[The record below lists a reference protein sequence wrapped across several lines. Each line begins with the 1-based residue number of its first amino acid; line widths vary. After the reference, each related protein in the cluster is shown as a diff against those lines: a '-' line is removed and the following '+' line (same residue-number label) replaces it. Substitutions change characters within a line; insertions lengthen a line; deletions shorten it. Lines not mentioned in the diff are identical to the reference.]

1 MIKGFFISGTD
12 TNVGK
17 TIVSSILATKLSAW
31 YYKPIQCG
39 SNNNNEIDS
48 DVVEKLSKNSRIIKE
63 TYFFKNPIN
72 PFDASLIEKK
82 KIIIKKIIEIRNIK
96 TNDKIIIEGAGGLYV
111 PIKKN
116 YLMIDLSKDLDLPLI
131 LVSRTNLGTINHT
144 LMSLEII
151 RKRKIKFLGVIFVG
165 KNERNTINTIN
176 ILGKK
181 ILGKRLNILGRIPI
195 IKTLD
200 QSSIKKLTSRINF

>member
-17 TIVSSILATKLSAW
+17 TIVSSILVNKLSAW

-39 SNNNNEIDS
+39 LSNNKEIDS
-48 DVVEKLSKNSRIIKE
+48 DIVKKLTKNSRIIKE

-116 YLMIDLSKDLDLPLI
+116 YLMIDLSKDFDLPLI

-200 QSSIKKLTSRINF
+200 QSSIKKLTSRINL

>member
-1 MIKGFFISGTD
+1 
-12 TNVGK
+12 
-17 TIVSSILATKLSAW
+17 
-31 YYKPIQCG
+31 
-39 SNNNNEIDS
+39 
-48 DVVEKLSKNSRIIKE
+48 
-63 TYFFKNPIN
+63 
-72 PFDASLIEKK
+72 
-82 KIIIKKIIEIRNIK
+82 
-96 TNDKIIIEGAGGLYV
+96 
-111 PIKKN
+111 
-116 YLMIDLSKDLDLPLI
+116 MIDLSKDLDLPLI

-165 KNERNTINTIN
+165 KNERNTINTIS

-195 IKTLD
+195 INTLD

>member
-17 TIVSSILATKLSAW
+17 TIVSSILVNKLSAW

-39 SNNNNEIDS
+39 LSNNKEIDS
-48 DVVEKLSKNSRIIKE
+48 DIVKKLTKNSRIIKE

-82 KIIIKKIIEIRNIK
+82 KIIIKKLIEIRNIK

-116 YLMIDLSKDLDLPLI
+116 YLMIDLSKDFDLPLI

-200 QSSIKKLTSRINF
+200 QSSIKKLTSRINL

>member
-1 MIKGFFISGTD
+1 LIKGFFISGTD

-17 TIVSSILATKLSAW
+17 TIVSSILVTKLSGW

-48 DVVEKLSKNSRIIKE
+48 DVVKKLSKNSRIIKE

-72 PFDASLIEKK
+72 PFDASLIEKR

>member
-17 TIVSSILATKLSAW
+17 TIVSSILVNKLSAW

-39 SNNNNEIDS
+39 LSNNKEIDS
-48 DVVEKLSKNSRIIKE
+48 DIVKKLTKNSRIIKE

-116 YLMIDLSKDLDLPLI
+116 YLMIDLSKDFDLPLI

-195 IKTLD
+195 INTLD
-200 QSSIKKLTSRINF
+200 QSSIKKLTSRINL

>member
-1 MIKGFFISGTD
+1 MVLTEKSI
-12 TNVGK
+12 
-17 TIVSSILATKLSAW
+17 SSILVNKLSAW

-39 SNNNNEIDS
+39 LSNNNEIDS
-48 DVVEKLSKNSRIIKE
+48 DVVKKLTKNSRIIKE

-82 KIIIKKIIEIRNIK
+82 KIIIKKLIEVRNIK

-165 KNERNTINTIN
+165 KNERNTINTIS

-195 IKTLD
+195 INTLD

>member
-17 TIVSSILATKLSAW
+17 TIVSSILVNKLSAW

-39 SNNNNEIDS
+39 LSNNKEIDS
-48 DVVEKLSKNSRIIKE
+48 DIVKKLTKNSRIIKE

-116 YLMIDLSKDLDLPLI
+116 YLMIDLSKDFDLPLI
-131 LVSRTNLGTINHT
+131 LVSRTNLGIINHT

-165 KNERNTINTIN
+165 KNERNTINTIS

-195 IKTLD
+195 INTLD
-200 QSSIKKLTSRINF
+200 QSSIKKLTSRINL

>member
-17 TIVSSILATKLSAW
+17 TIVSSILVNKLSAW

-39 SNNNNEIDS
+39 LSNNNEIDS
-48 DVVEKLSKNSRIIKE
+48 DIVKKLTKNSRIIKE

-82 KIIIKKIIEIRNIK
+82 KIIIKKLIEIRNIK

-165 KNERNTINTIN
+165 KNERNTINTIS

-195 IKTLD
+195 INTLD

>member
-17 TIVSSILATKLSAW
+17 TIVSSILVNKLSAW

-39 SNNNNEIDS
+39 LSNNNEIDS
-48 DVVEKLSKNSRIIKE
+48 DIVKKLTKNSRIIKE

-116 YLMIDLSKDLDLPLI
+116 YLMIDLSKDFDLPLI

-200 QSSIKKLTSRINF
+200 QSSIKKLTSRINL

>member
-17 TIVSSILATKLSAW
+17 TIVSSILVNKLSAW

-39 SNNNNEIDS
+39 LSNNNEIDS
-48 DVVEKLSKNSRIIKE
+48 DVVKKLTKNSRIIKE

-82 KIIIKKIIEIRNIK
+82 KIIIKKLIEVRNIK

-165 KNERNTINTIN
+165 KNERNTINTIS

-195 IKTLD
+195 INTLD

>member
-17 TIVSSILATKLSAW
+17 TIVSSILVNKLSAW

-39 SNNNNEIDS
+39 LSNNNEIDS
-48 DVVEKLSKNSRIIKE
+48 DIVKKLTKNSRIIKE

-82 KIIIKKIIEIRNIK
+82 KIIIKKLIEIRNIK

-116 YLMIDLSKDLDLPLI
+116 YLMIDLSKDFDLPLI

-200 QSSIKKLTSRINF
+200 QSSIKKLTSRINL

>member
-17 TIVSSILATKLSAW
+17 TIVSSILVNKLSAW

-39 SNNNNEIDS
+39 LSNNNEIDS
-48 DVVEKLSKNSRIIKE
+48 DIVKKLTKNSRIIKE

-82 KIIIKKIIEIRNIK
+82 KIIIKKIIEIKNIK

-200 QSSIKKLTSRINF
+200 QSSIKKLTSRINL